1 MGVQVTMELEGKNDL
16 LMVLIGLE
24 AVSELLDS
32 DERMT
37 DYRRDS
43 YAMLFNR
50 VAEAYAEL
58 ATEEDEHLIQALVEG
73 YVEL

>member
-1 MGVQVTMELEGKNDL
+1 MELEGKNDL

-50 VAEAYAEL
+50 VSEAYAEL
-58 ATEEDEHLIQALVEG
+58 ANDEEAHLVQALAEG

>member
-1 MGVQVTMELEGKNDL
+1 MELESKNDL

-24 AVSELLDS
+24 AVSELLDG

-50 VAEAYAEL
+50 VAEAYTEL
-58 ATEEDEHLIQALVEG
+58 ATAEEENLIQALAEG
-73 YVEL
+73 WIEL

>member
-1 MGVQVTMELEGKNDL
+1 MELEGKNDL

-50 VAEAYAEL
+50 VSEAYAEL
-58 ATEEDEHLIQALVEG
+58 ATAEEQHLVQALAEG

>member
-1 MGVQVTMELEGKNDL
+1 MSVEITTENDL

-50 VAEAYAEL
+50 VSEAYAEI
-58 ATEEDEHLIQALVEG
+58 ANEKEAHLVQALAEG

>member
-1 MGVQVTMELEGKNDL
+1 MSLEVTTKNDL

-58 ATEEDEHLIQALVEG
+58 ATTEEEHLVLRLAEG
-73 YVEL
+73 YEEL

>member
-1 MGVQVTMELEGKNDL
+1 MEITSRNDL
-16 LMVLIGLE
+16 LMTLIGLE
-24 AVSELLDS
+24 AISELLDS
-32 DERMT
+32 DERME

-58 ATEEDEHLIQALVEG
+58 ATEEEQHLVQALAEG

>member
-1 MGVQVTMELEGKNDL
+1 MELEGKNDL

-37 DYRRDS
+37 DWRRDR
-43 YAMLFNR
+43 YTMLFNR

-58 ATEEDEHLIQALVEG
+58 ATAEEEHLVQALAEG

>member
-1 MGVQVTMELEGKNDL
+1 MELDGRNDL

-43 YAMLFNR
+43 YTMLFNR
-50 VAEAYAEL
+50 VSEAFAEL
-58 ATEEDEHLIQALVEG
+58 ANEEETHLVQALAEG

>member
-1 MGVQVTMELEGKNDL
+1 MELEGKNDL

-58 ATEEDEHLIQALVEG
+58 ATVEEEHLIARLADG

>member
-1 MGVQVTMELEGKNDL
+1 MEITSKNDL
-16 LMVLIGLE
+16 LMTLIGLE
-24 AVSELLDS
+24 AISELLDS
-32 DERMT
+32 DERME

-58 ATEEDEHLIQALVEG
+58 ATEEEQHLVQALAEG

>member
-1 MGVQVTMELEGKNDL
+1 MELEGKNDL

-50 VAEAYAEL
+50 VAEACAEL
-58 ATEEDEHLIQALVEG
+58 VTAEEESLVQALAEG

>member
-1 MGVQVTMELEGKNDL
+1 MELESRNDL

-58 ATEEDEHLIQALVEG
+58 ATAEEESLIHAIVEG

>member
-1 MGVQVTMELEGKNDL
+1 MEITSRNDL
-16 LMVLIGLE
+16 LMTLIGLE

-32 DERMT
+32 DERME

-58 ATEEDEHLIQALVEG
+58 ATEEEQHLVQALAEG

>member
-1 MGVQVTMELEGKNDL
+1 MELEGKNDL

-58 ATEEDEHLIQALVEG
+58 ATTEEEHLVQALAEG
-73 YVEL
+73 YAEL

>member
-1 MGVQVTMELEGKNDL
+1 MELESKNDL

-50 VAEAYAEL
+50 VAEAVQEL
-58 ATEEDEHLIQALVEG
+58 ATAEEENLIQALAEG
-73 YVEL
+73 WIEL

>member
-1 MGVQVTMELEGKNDL
+1 MELESKNDL

-24 AVSELLDS
+24 AVSELLDN

-50 VAEAYAEL
+50 VAEAYAEI
-58 ATEEDEHLIQALVEG
+58 ATTEEEGLIHAIVEG
-73 YVEL
+73 YIEL

>member
-1 MGVQVTMELEGKNDL
+1 MELEGKNDL

>member
-1 MGVQVTMELEGKNDL
+1 MSVEITSKNDL

-58 ATEEDEHLIQALVEG
+58 ADVEEAAVIHRLVEG

>member
-1 MGVQVTMELEGKNDL
+1 MELEGKNDL

-58 ATEEDEHLIQALVEG
+58 ATAEEENLIQALAEG
-73 YVEL
+73 WIEL

>member
-1 MGVQVTMELEGKNDL
+1 MEITSKNDL
-16 LMVLIGLE
+16 LMTLIGLE

-32 DERMT
+32 DERME

-58 ATEEDEHLIQALVEG
+58 ATEEEQHLVQALAEG